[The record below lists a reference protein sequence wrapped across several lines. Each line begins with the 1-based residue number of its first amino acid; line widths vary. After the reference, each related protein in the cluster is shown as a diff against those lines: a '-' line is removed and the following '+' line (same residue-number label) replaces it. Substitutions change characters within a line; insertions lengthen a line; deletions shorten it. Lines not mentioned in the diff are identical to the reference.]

1 MYWEKEVET
10 MDRSKLEAAQ
20 LVALQDTLIK
30 AEKSYYYG
38 KTFQEK
44 GIGVSSVNYQV
55 SVYDQG

>member
-30 AEKSYYYG
+30 AEKSY
-38 KTFQEK
+38 
-44 GIGVSSVNYQV
+44 
-55 SVYDQG
+55 